1 MCWYALKS
9 VCLCSY
15 DDHDDDDDEEGESRW
30 PKERQELLKNGPNP
44 YPKSYLIPCV
54 RAYAGKWRKKGFRKW
69 LRTWNVK

>member
-1 MCWYALKS
+1 MHIFVCWYALKS

-30 PKERQELLKNGPNP
+30 PKERQELLKNGPNL

-54 RAYAGKWRKKGFRKW
+54 CVRMLGNGEKRGSE
-69 LRTWNVK
+69 NG